1 MGVTHLCVVRHGE
14 SEWNRERRVQGQ
26 RDPAL
31 SPLGERQAEAV
42 ARRLEGERWDALYS
56 SDLTRARLTAQE
68 IARRV
73 GLVVH
78 ERPEL
83 RERSLGVLEGLLA
96 DEARARYPDWDAPEV
111 GREPARAFYERA
123 KAAFGAIVAAHPGER
138 VLVVSH
144 GGLIYQYL
152 EFLREL
158 GAGTGGVSVE
168 NTGVTRVEWP
178 AGGSGRPRLLCV
190 NDVSHLQEGNLLRTG

>member
-1 MGVTHLCVVRHGE
+1 RHGE

-26 RDPAL
+26 KDPAL
-31 SPLGERQAEAV
+31 SPLGQRQAEAV
-42 ARRLEGERWDALYS
+42 ARRLESERWDALYS
-56 SDLTRARLTAQE
+56 SDLARARLTAQQ

-73 GLVVH
+73 GLAGR
-78 ERPEL
+78 ERADL

-111 GREPARAFYERA
+111 GREPGSAFYQRA
-123 KAAFGAIVAAHPGER
+123 KAAFGAIVAAHPGQR

-158 GAGTGGVSVE
+158 GVGTGGV
-168 NTGVTRVEWP
+168 
-178 AGGSGRPRLLCV
+178 
-190 NDVSHLQEGNLLRTG
+190 